1 MPSMKTFQSSSDAKG
16 KLKRPV
22 IALGNFDGIHLAHQ
36 KLFEAAKRLAKQVRG
51 KASVYT
57 FVPHPVKVLS
67 PASAPPLIT
76 SLAQKTALIKRAK
89 IQALILEPFAADFA
103 ALSPEDFFE
112 KILIQRLRAAG
123 IVAGYDFTFG
133 AKRAGN
139 ADLLC
144 RLCERHSIPCK
155 IVEAQH
161 QQSTLISSS
170 QIRNFIRSGEV
181 GQAALLLGRPFELI
195 GKVVKGEGIGKSL
208 GFPTANILPENEL
221 IPANGV
227 YATRAKVGLR
237 TYPSV
242 TNIGFRPTFGGKRL
256 CIETH
261 LLKFRRS
268 LYGKEIRVQ
277 FLKKLRDEISFPS
290 IQELVAQIRKDVE
303 SARKA
308 LRQRK

>member
-1 MPSMKTFQSSSDAKG
+1 MKIFQSSSDAKG

-36 KLFEAAKRLAKQVRG
+36 KLFEASKRLAKQVRG

-103 ALSPEDFFE
+103 SLSPEDFFE

-133 AKRAGN
+133 AKRGGN

-144 RLCERHSIPCK
+144 RLCESHSIPCK

-161 QQSTLISSS
+161 HESTLISSS

-181 GQAALLLGRPFELI
+181 SQAAQLLGRPFELI
-195 GKVVKGEGIGKSL
+195 GNVVKGEGIGKSL

-277 FLKKLRDEISFPS
+277 FLKKIRDEISFPS

-303 SARKA
+303 SASKA